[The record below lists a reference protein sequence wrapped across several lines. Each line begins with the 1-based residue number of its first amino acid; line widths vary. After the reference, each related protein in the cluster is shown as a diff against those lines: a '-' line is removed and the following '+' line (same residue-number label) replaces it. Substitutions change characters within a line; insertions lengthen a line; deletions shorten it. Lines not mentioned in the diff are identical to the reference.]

1 MSPVPSAGREPTAVL
16 LCHLVADSDLASVT
30 MTGDWLTA
38 TPRGTRLDM
47 MRTGASL
54 RFR

>member
-1 MSPVPSAGREPTAVL
+1 ML
-16 LCHLVADSDLASVT
+16 LRHLVADSDLASVT
-30 MTGDWLTA
+30 MTGIWPTA

-47 MRTGASL
+47 MRTRASL